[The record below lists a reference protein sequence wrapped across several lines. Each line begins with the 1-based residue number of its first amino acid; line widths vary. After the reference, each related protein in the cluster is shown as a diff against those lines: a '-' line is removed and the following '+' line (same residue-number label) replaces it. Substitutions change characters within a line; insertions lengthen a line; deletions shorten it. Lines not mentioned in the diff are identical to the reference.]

1 LEKFLHEL
9 SLHEEKIFLK
19 RYELREVSYHPW
31 QEFACTPHS
40 AFVDVSVV
48 ALLAEITSQ
57 DTA

>member
-1 LEKFLHEL
+1 MKRKYFSKDMNYERYLIILGK
-9 SLHEEKIFLK
+9 SLHA
-19 RYELREVSYHPW
+19 P
-31 QEFACTPHS
+31 PHS